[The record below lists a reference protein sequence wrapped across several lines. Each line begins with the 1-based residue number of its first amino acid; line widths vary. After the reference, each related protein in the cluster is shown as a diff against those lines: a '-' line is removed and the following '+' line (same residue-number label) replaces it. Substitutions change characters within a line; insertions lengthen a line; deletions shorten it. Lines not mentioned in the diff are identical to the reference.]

1 MKSFNE
7 RNPVTIAVVGLVAL
21 TVIALGTFYWNKLPL
36 INSST
41 GYSADFT
48 EAAGLRS
55 GDDVRVAG
63 VKVGTVSS
71 VRLEGTHVR
80 VDFAVGGT
88 WVGNDSTAQ
97 IKIKTLLG
105 QKFLAIDPLG
115 DRRLPAGATIP
126 LDRTTAPYD
135 VTTALEGLGSR
146 LSGIDTTQLAKSFT
160 TLADAF
166 RNTPAAVRTSLHG
179 LSALS
184 QTIASRD
191 QQLALLLRNTRRI
204 TDVLATDDPQ
214 IAALVRDGDVLLQEL
229 QARSDAVTQLFDGT
243 QRLSRELAGLVR
255 DNTATLHPALA
266 HLDRV
271 TSILQANQA
280 NLQHAL
286 QLLGPYYRLL
296 TDALGNGPWLDTYL
310 CGLFTASGA
319 PQLDSTAVRNCAPQA
334 AAGTGG

>member
-7 RNPVTIAVVGLVAL
+7 RNPITIAVVGLVAL
-21 TVIALGTFYWNKLPL
+21 TVIALGAFYWNRLPL
-36 INSST
+36 INSTTS
-41 GYSADFT
+41 YSADFA

-71 VRLEGTHVR
+71 VRLEGAHVR
-80 VDFAVGGT
+80 VDFGVGGT

-105 QKFLAIDPLG
+105 QKFLGIDPLG
-115 DRRLPAGATIP
+115 DARLPAGSTIP

-146 LSGIDTTQLAKSFT
+146 LQDIDTTQLAKSFT
-160 TLADAF
+160 TLADTF

-184 QTIASRD
+184 ETIASRD

-204 TDVLATDDPQ
+204 TDVLSSDNPQ
-214 IAALVRDGDVLLQEL
+214 IAALVRDGNVLLAEL
-229 QARSDAVTQLFDGT
+229 QARSAAVTQLFDGT
-243 QRLSRELAGLVR
+243 QRLSRQLVGLVR

-266 HLDRV
+266 QLDRV

-286 QLLGPYYRLL
+286 HLLGPYYRLL

-310 CGLFTASGA
+310 CGLFTVTGA
-319 PQLDSTAVRNCAPQA
+319 PQLDATAQRNCAPQA
-334 AAGTGG
+334 GNGG